1 MYDLALAWTGI
12 LKIEWLCEIGTITE
26 TLDTIRLAQ
35 KSGYKTVISHRSG
48 ESEDSFIADLA
59 VGLNAG
65 EIKTGAPARGERN
78 AKYNRLLEIHQE
90 FNSLAYEG
98 KGLFA

>member
-1 MYDLALAWTGI
+1 M
-12 LKIEWLCEIGTITE
+12 E

-65 EIKTGAPARGERN
+65 EIKTC
-78 AKYNRLLEIHQE
+78 LLYT
-90 FNSLAYEG
+90 SDA
-98 KGLFA
+98 ADDCWSV